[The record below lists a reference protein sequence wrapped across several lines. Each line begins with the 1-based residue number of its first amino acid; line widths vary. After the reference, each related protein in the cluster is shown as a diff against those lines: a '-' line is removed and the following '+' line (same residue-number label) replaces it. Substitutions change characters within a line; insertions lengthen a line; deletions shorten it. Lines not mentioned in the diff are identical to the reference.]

1 MTHPASKTLRQE
13 ELNQNAESCNGF
25 SCELRKQCTP
35 NDSTPQL
42 PLNAEIDDTTA
53 TANCNNETASIN
65 SDGPCISSKMHTT
78 DDFCQKITKVGEAR
92 TPEQQEMMRK
102 AQMNISW
109 YDTYIAMHNR
119 HRHHVES
126 KELNES
132 LDKDMTDAKYVNANI
147 LTEVEE
153 MTKIYSFNE
162 LRDKLTLVQQQLFSY
177 HSLLDDIE
185 KSKSYATELEKE
197 VAKLKSDRVEQT
209 RRMKKLALCYKKA
222 KTNMRA
228 MEDELIQL
236 KVEIAQSKTQEDHN
250 IAKINKISTN
260 NKRLEQENEVLLR
273 EKMSSLG
280 ADQMHSI

>member
-1 MTHPASKTLRQE
+1 
-13 ELNQNAESCNGF
+13 
-25 SCELRKQCTP
+25 
-35 NDSTPQL
+35 
-42 PLNAEIDDTTA
+42 
-53 TANCNNETASIN
+53 
-65 SDGPCISSKMHTT
+65 
-78 DDFCQKITKVGEAR
+78 
-92 TPEQQEMMRK
+92 
-102 AQMNISW
+102 
-109 YDTYIAMHNR
+109 
-119 HRHHVES
+119 
-126 KELNES
+126 
-132 LDKDMTDAKYVNANI
+132 MTDAKYVNANI

-209 RRMKKLALCYKKA
+209 CRMKKLALCYKKA
-222 KTNMRA
+222 KTNIRA

-260 NKRLEQENEVLLR
+260 NKRLEQENE
-273 EKMSSLG
+273 
-280 ADQMHSI
+280 